1 MIELAKGCQVPL
13 SGVAAQLE
21 WLKNQ
26 NLSQNFVIFVTNLF
40 VYMKENL
47 EKQIIDRISKAGR
60 GVPFFAGKFVS
71 YGSPTAVR
79 KALTRL
85 VTAGK
90 LIRATRGIYM
100 RQKFDDVIGP
110 LTPGV
115 DELAEAIAKRDRIRI
130 APTGI
135 FALNELGLSTQVPM
149 NVIYLT
155 DGPAR
160 KIKLGKRTLT
170 FKRTTPK
177 NVAAI
182 GQTSRLVIQA
192 LRTIGK
198 EKVTDR
204 TIRHMRRVLK
214 HEDRNR
220 LAHDIRLAPVWIQ
233 EIIRPALT

>member
-1 MIELAKGCQVPL
+1 MVQSVEI
-13 SGVAAQLE
+13 
-21 WLKNQ
+21 
-26 NLSQNFVIFVTNLF
+26 
-40 VYMKENL
+40 
-47 EKQIIDRISKAGR
+47 QIIKRMEKAAR
-60 GVPFFAGKFVS
+60 GVPFFAESFLS

-85 VTAGK
+85 VKAGQ
-90 LIRATRGIYM
+90 LNRAARGIYM
-100 RQKFDDVIGP
+100 RQKFDNVIGP

-135 FALNELGLSTQVPM
+135 YALNQLGLSTQVPM
-149 NVIYLT
+149 NVTYLT

-160 KIKLGKRTLT
+160 KIRFGKRTIT

-192 LRTIGK
+192 LRAIGK
-198 EKVTDR
+198 DKVTDG
-204 TIRHMRRVLK
+204 TIRHVRGILK

-233 EIIRPALT
+233 EIIKPVLS